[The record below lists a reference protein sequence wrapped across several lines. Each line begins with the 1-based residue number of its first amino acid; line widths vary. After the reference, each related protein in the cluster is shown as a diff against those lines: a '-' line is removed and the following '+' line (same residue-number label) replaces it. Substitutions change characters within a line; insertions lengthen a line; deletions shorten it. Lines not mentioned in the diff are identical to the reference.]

1 LFAIPPSADDAYFAI
16 DFPEN
21 HADIAEHV
29 KVDPG
34 TTQAVNL
41 KSSKVEQ

>member
-1 LFAIPPSADDAYFAI
+1 LSPSADDAYYDI
-16 DFPEN
+16 DFPES
-21 HADIAEHV
+21 HGGIAEHV

-41 KSSKVEQ
+41 KSSKAEQ